1 MATLYT
7 YGFQCITLKREIE
20 LEMFTTMTG
29 GDAGRL
35 LERHRGSDGGGCE
48 GVARDRQRTWGLQER
63 LRRDAEGRSAL
74 AGDP

>member
-1 MATLYT
+1 
-7 YGFQCITLKREIE
+7 
-20 LEMFTTMTG
+20 MFTTMTG

-35 LERHRGSDGGGCE
+35 LERHRGADGGGCE
-48 GVARDRQRTWGLQER
+48 GVARDRQGTRGLQER